1 MTEHESR
8 LLCAAC
14 LPSLAR
20 TATARRGARA
30 PIAPL
35 AALAGLLLSWW
46 IFYIGGEILLEITAR
61 LQQTMEQ
68 GWLPW

>member
-1 MTEHESR
+1 VTEHESR

-14 LPSLAR
+14 LQSIAR
-20 TATARRGARA
+20 TAPARQGTRA
-30 PIAPL
+30 LIAPM

-61 LQQTMEQ
+61 LEQT
-68 GWLPW
+68 WLRR

>member
-1 MTEHESR
+1 VTEHESR

-14 LPSLAR
+14 LQSLAR
-20 TATARRGARA
+20 TAGARRGMPA

-46 IFYIGGEILLEITAR
+46 IFYIGGEILLEVTAR
-61 LQQTMEQ
+61 LEQ
-68 GWLPW
+68 GWPSR

>member
-1 MTEHESR
+1 M
-8 LLCAAC
+8 
-14 LPSLAR
+14 
-20 TATARRGARA
+20 
-30 PIAPL
+30 APL

-68 GWLPW
+68 TWLPR